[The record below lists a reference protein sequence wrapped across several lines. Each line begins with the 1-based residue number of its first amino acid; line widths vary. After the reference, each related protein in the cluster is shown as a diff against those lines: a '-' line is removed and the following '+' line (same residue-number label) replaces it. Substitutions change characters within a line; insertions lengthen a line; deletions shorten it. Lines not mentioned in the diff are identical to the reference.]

1 MDDEAYQSRR
11 LDHALENKEPK
22 PQRLQTV
29 LSCDGLR
36 TDRTH
41 LPGSCSVVVRGGW
54 GWSPDW
60 DPTAWPST
68 GASSLLSWCLGLAG
82 VPLSV
87 LAPRGFG
94 LRHSMAVP
102 RASISR
108 GRKWRKLRPRAQTLA
123 QHRFQASFAEL
134 PRIKGRGHR
143 LHLSVGVTSECSW
156 SFFSRSPHLRA
167 FAWDQ
172 MLIKGSYPH

>member
-1 MDDEAYQSRR
+1 MVY
-11 LDHALENKEPK
+11 
-22 PQRLQTV
+22 
-29 LSCDGLR
+29 GL
-36 TDRTH
+36 T
-41 LPGSCSVVVRGGW
+41 G
-54 GWSPDW
+54 
-60 DPTAWPST
+60 PT
-68 GASSLLSWCLGLAG
+68 CLGLARLWSEEDGAGVPTDGLAVHRGVLTLVLVPGLGRQGRPGAAG

-87 LAPRGFG
+87 PAPRGFG
-94 LRHSMAVP
+94 LRHSTAVP

-167 FAWDQ
+167 FARDQ